1 MVGSNSDKVIRV
13 PNSSKTLSASVPLP
27 EKQPQVLPTTPPS
40 LPNEESPAKSRKTT
54 VMKRAINAYH
64 CPCLVSGRHIN
75 TLKKE
80 EAEAIPL
87 SAIPS
92 IRLDSLFIPE
102 EEVESLSPHNR

>member
-1 MVGSNSDKVIRV
+1 
-13 PNSSKTLSASVPLP
+13 
-27 EKQPQVLPTTPPS
+27 
-40 LPNEESPAKSRKTT
+40 
-54 VMKRAINAYH
+54 MKRAINAYD

-87 SAIPS
+87 RAIPS

-102 EEVESLSPHNR
+102 EDVDSLSPPNR